1 MISVLVV
8 DDDFMVARL
17 HSTLVARVPG
27 FEVTGVA
34 HSGAQALS
42 LVRELAPDLVLLD
55 LYLPDVSGLEVLRR
69 LRGDGAP
76 GGGPDVLVITA
87 ARDAASVRAAR
98 HGGAVQ
104 YVVKPFEGR
113 LLAERLERYARERRE
128 FEELTSPDQDE
139 LDRVFS
145 GTGTGAPQSPSPPG
159 PGPEPASAPASA
171 PAPASVPASV
181 PSPQAGE
188 APAGAALATRRGPL
202 PKGLTEQTSALVR
215 ATLDASC
222 AQAGLSASEC
232 AQHSGLSRVSA
243 RRYLEH
249 FVATGTARVT
259 LRYGTTGRPERRYHP
274 V

>member
-1 MISVLVV
+1 MIRVLVV

-27 FEVTGVA
+27 FEVDGVA

-113 LLAERLERYARERRE
+113 LLVERLERYARDRRE
-128 FEELTSPDQDE
+128 FEELTSPGQDE
-139 LDRVFS
+139 LDRVFTGA
-145 GTGTGAPQSPSPPG
+145 GTGVPQ
-159 PGPEPASAPASA
+159 SAPASA
-171 PAPASVPASV
+171 GAPVPA
-181 PSPQAGE
+181 PQAGE
-188 APAGAALATRRGPL
+188 APAGGALATRRGPL

-232 AQHSGLSRVSA
+232 ARHSGLSRVSA

-249 FVATGTARVT
+249 FVTTGTARVT

>member
-1 MISVLVV
+1 MIRVLVV

-17 HSTLVARVPG
+17 HSTLVSRVPG
-27 FEVTGVA
+27 FEVAAVA
-34 HSGAQALS
+34 HSGSEALA
-42 LVRELAPDLVLLD
+42 LVRETAPDLVLLD
-55 LYLPDVSGLEVLRR
+55 LYLPDVSGLEVLRQ
-69 LRGDGAP
+69 LRGSGAP

-113 LLAERLERYARERRE
+113 LLSERLERYAQERRE
-128 FEELTSPDQDE
+128 FESLSAPGQEE

-145 GTGTGAPQSPSPPG
+145 GGGTGVPPAAPDTARQAV
-159 PGPEPASAPASA
+159 ESAA
-171 PAPASVPASV
+171 V
-181 PSPQAGE
+181 
-188 APAGAALATRRGPL
+188 ATRIRPL

-215 ATLDASC
+215 SALDASPPET
-222 AQAGLSASEC
+222 GLSASEC
-232 AQHSGLSRVSA
+232 AEHSGLSRVSA

-259 LRYGTTGRPERRYHP
+259 LRYGTTGRPERRYHR

>member
-1 MISVLVV
+1 MIRVLVV
-8 DDDFMVARL
+8 DDDFMVAKL

-27 FEVTGVA
+27 YEVAGVA
-34 HSGAQALS
+34 HSGTEALS
-42 LVRELAPDLVLLD
+42 LVRRLDPDLVLLD
-55 LYLPDVSGLEVLRR
+55 LYLPDVSGLEVLRQ

-104 YVVKPFEGR
+104 YVVKPFEGKLLTDR
-113 LLAERLERYARERRE
+113 LAQYARERRE
-128 FEELTSPDQDE
+128 FEALTSPGQEE
-139 LDRVFS
+139 LDRVFTGG
-145 GTGTGAPQSPSPPG
+145 GTGVPRQPPEPGAPVAPG
-159 PGPEPASAPASA
+159 GPTAGSAARTA
-171 PAPASVPASV
+171 V
-181 PSPQAGE
+181 
-188 APAGAALATRRGPL
+188 ALRRHPL

-215 ATLDASC
+215 ATLDASP
-222 AQAGLSASEC
+222 AGAGLSASEC
-232 AQHSGLSRVSA
+232 AEHSGLSRVSA

-274 V
+274 A